1 MGRKRSQPAWMRDNS
16 YECANDAVPKREQ
29 AVAGP
34 AVAGPAVARG
44 LAAAVTEPLQV
55 AGGEGEELTPYEL
68 ERQALIARNRQRMF
82 ELGIPMAAQELS
94 AISASS
100 KAKAAPKA
108 SKPKPKEQPAKRSKR
123 ISGEKAPGKSLP
135 EDYKENDEDE
145 LVEEKPKKK
154 VSRKPSASQA
164 TYPPRHP
171 TLPSHYSGVQSIQL
185 TSEEMKQQEVMRAV
199 DQRMAAIKLDGLIDW
214 TDQKAVFVVKGSR
227 GDNYL
232 VSISDNKNT
241 CQCMDHRIRKRDCKH
256 IMLIQTQ
263 LGLNKYPISWKQAVH
278 DKFMLSS
285 EERVQKGLQAIAE
298 SMGLSSAP
306 PATGAGGPGNVY
318 GTVVKAEDD
327 GLARGLNNEVG

>member
-145 LVEEKPKKK
+145 LVEEKPK
-154 VSRKPSASQA
+154 VQQTSILSVPASM
-164 TYPPRHP
+164 P
-171 TLPSHYSGVQSIQL
+171 GVQTSMPRVQASMPGGMAFSGRQKL
-185 TSEEMKQQEVMRAV
+185 TEE
-199 DQRMAAIKLDGLIDW
+199 
-214 TDQKAVFVVKGSR
+214 
-227 GDNYL
+227 
-232 VSISDNKNT
+232 
-241 CQCMDHRIRKRDCKH
+241 RKRSAGSPAPLKQPTRPGTPPCR
-256 IMLIQTQ
+256 
-263 LGLNKYPISWKQAVH
+263 PITAASRAY
-278 DKFMLSS
+278 SS
-285 EERVQKGLQAIAE
+285 R
-298 SMGLSSAP
+298 
-306 PATGAGGPGNVY
+306 
-318 GTVVKAEDD
+318 
-327 GLARGLNNEVG
+327 ARR